1 MAIVKSTI
9 SALNVT
15 VVYHVAGETK
25 TFSDSVVAQIVID
38 RYLQLECGDTVG
50 LFVPAGKD
58 QQVNALN
65 IEWFEIERI
74 MAPKE

>member
-9 SALNVT
+9 GALNVT

-25 TFSDSVVAQIVID
+25 AFSECVVSQIVID

-50 LFVPAGKD
+50 LFVPVGKG